1 MKASPLVKETGIT
14 SSSEATRF
22 VWGQAFAPKG
32 TRHGI
37 DATGGEYNSS
47 TPEHFGKMLCSLLV
61 RLCGS
66 HFFAKFQERV
76 TQTEIGRLSLVV
88 RKGKLGRSRRGAT
101 PH

>member
-61 RLCGS
+61 RLR
-66 HFFAKFQERV
+66 Q
-76 TQTEIGRLSLVV
+76 IP
-88 RKGKLGRSRRGAT
+88 RKCESDGLAGCPCRAEGGKGLPRSRRGAT
-101 PH
+101 SH